1 MSKDSGLRAG
11 SLLWQTLQTVFRRR
25 RKEFIEPPLVAGAL
39 DEDTLRELLGK
50 PNPVILEIGCNDG
63 EHTRMFMQCFAEA
76 RIYAF
81 EPDVRARAR
90 FESNIQDKRV
100 QLFATAVGANDGI
113 TTFYPSNGLPPNK
126 SAANM
131 PGGWDL
137 SGSIRA
143 PKEHLDM
150 HPWCRF
156 DAGID
161 VAVTRLDSWRRQQAI
176 GTVDFIWAD
185 VQGAEGDLIKGGRE
199 TLANTRYFYTEYNNR
214 ELYEGQLGL
223 RELLSLLPDFDVVQ
237 RYPHDVL
244 LRNRCYAARTR

>member
-1 MSKDSGLRAG
+1 MSKDGGPRVG
-11 SLLWQTLQTVFRRR
+11 SLLWQTLQTVFSRRR
-25 RKEFIEPPLVAGAL
+25 QELIEPPLTAGAL
-39 DEDTLRELLGK
+39 DADTLRTLLGK
-50 PNPVILEIGCNDG
+50 PDPVILEIGCNDG

-81 EPDVRARAR
+81 EPDARARAR
-90 FESNIQDKRV
+90 FESNIQDGRV

-126 SAANM
+126 SGADM

-161 VAVTRLDSWRRQQAI
+161 VALTRLDSWRHQHSVGA
-176 GTVDFIWAD
+176 VDFIWAD
-185 VQGAEGDLIKGGRE
+185 VQGAESDLIKGGGE
-199 TLANTRYFYTEYNNR
+199 TLANTRYFYTEYSNR

-223 RELLSLLPDFDVVQ
+223 RDLLALLPDFDVVR

-244 LRNRCYAARTR
+244 LRNRREAAHTR

>member
-1 MSKDSGLRAG
+1 MSKDSGIRVGA
-11 SLLWQTLQTVFRRR
+11 LLWQTLQTVFRRR
-25 RKEFIEPPLVAGAL
+25 RKEFVEPPLVPGAL
-39 DEDTLRELLGK
+39 DANRLRELLGK
-50 PNPVILEIGCNDG
+50 PDPVILEIGCNDG
-63 EHTRMFMQCFAEA
+63 EHTWMFMQSFAEA

-90 FESNIQDKRV
+90 FESHIQDARV
-100 QLFATAVGANDGI
+100 QLFATAVGATDGI
-113 TTFYPSNGLPPNK
+113 TTFYPSNGLPPNA

-143 PKEHLDM
+143 PKEHLEM

-161 VAVTRLDSWRRQQAI
+161 VTVTRLDSWRKQQAVEA
-176 GTVDFIWAD
+176 VDFIWAD
-185 VQGAEGDLIKGGRE
+185 VQGAEGDLIKGARE
-199 TLANTRYFYTEYNNR
+199 TLANTRYFYTEYSNR

-223 RELLSLLPDFDVVQ
+223 RDLLSLLPDFEVVH
-237 RYPHDVL
+237 RYQHDVL
-244 LRNRCYAARTR
+244 LRNRRYAARTR